1 MATIIIKNLSKV
13 YAEYLARHLPRE
25 HSKTRGKIKIIK

>member
-1 MATIIIKNLSKV
+1 MATIIIKNIPRA

-25 HSKTRGKIKIIK
+25 HRKTKGKIVLRK

>member
-1 MATIIIKNLSKV
+1 MATIIIKNIPKA

-25 HSKTRGKIKIIK
+25 HRKTRGKIEIRK